1 MNEDNSLYIT
11 LAGKGRLSSSKF
23 KFATGYVA
31 GTIGCGCSAY
41 GHKSPTRKIGYN
53 GATSVV
59 DDIAAVHGRWSMK
72 LDR

>member
-1 MNEDNSLYIT
+1 MNEDNSLYII

-41 GHKSPTRKIGYN
+41 GHTSPTRKIGYN